1 MMLKAK
7 QKGFTLLEL
16 LVVIT
21 LLAILSV
28 GALVAYDGLTEKAQ
42 ASATANNTAS
52 VDRAIRQY
60 KVIAQTFPDQWD
72 NLGAS
77 GAGVTTGT
85 PSLADATT
93 AWLANYGSAAAGF
106 ASVAAALEEAGLEE
120 FQVADDTIV
129 AGVVPN
135 LQHNEGATDGASAEV
150 EADDLENIAIVAVQG
165 LAATKLDGSSV
176 TATDTLRLN
185 KLNDSFEED
194 ETNLVVAFGFGHDA
208 AHSTTDSKVAIA
220 QPATYTSAAV
230 DPSKNYA
237 RYIGLF
243 HVGHS
248 NGAAA
253 TLADL
258 EFHDKA
264 HFIGI
269 VDPEGN
275 GIDDNIAEAIAN
287 EN

>member
-60 KVIAQTFPDQWD
+60 KVISQKFPDQWD

-77 GAGVTTGT
+77 GAGVATGT
-85 PSLADATT
+85 VSLADSTKS
-93 AWLANYGSAAAGF
+93 WLANFGASTTGF
-106 ASVAAALEEAGLEE
+106 ASAATALEAAGVEE
-120 FQVADDTIV
+120 LQVAPDTIF

-135 LQHNEGATDGASAEV
+135 LQHNEGATSGASAEV
-150 EADDLENIAIVAVQG
+150 DVDAVSNLAIVAAEG
-165 LAATKLDGSSV
+165 LGNKFNGSATTAA
-176 TATDTLRLN
+176 DTLKLN
-185 KLNDSFEED
+185 KLNDAFEED
-194 ETNLVVAFGFGHDA
+194 ETNLVVALGFGHDA
-208 AHSTTDSKVAIA
+208 AHSTAGSKVAIA
-220 QPATYTSAAV
+220 QAATYTSANIDA
-230 DPSKNYA
+230 SKNYA

-243 HVGHS
+243 LVGS
-248 NGAAA
+248 STGQGVAPAGL
-253 TLADL
+253 TYR
-258 EFHDKA
+258 DKA
-264 HFIGI
+264 LFVGI

-275 GIDDNIAEAIAN
+275 GIDDNIAAAVSVDN
-287 EN
+287 

>member
-60 KVIAQTFPDQWD
+60 KVISQKFPDQWD

-77 GAGVTTGT
+77 GAAVTTGT
-85 PSLADATT
+85 VSLADVTKS
-93 AWLANYGSAAAGF
+93 WLVNFPVTGAVGD
-106 ASVAAALEEAGLEE
+106 SVAAALEAAGVEE
-120 FQVADDTIV
+120 LQVAPDTIF

-135 LQHNEGATDGASAEV
+135 LQHNEGATSGASDEV
-150 EADDLENIAIVAVQG
+150 DVDAVNNLAIVAAEG
-165 LAATKLDGSSV
+165 LGTKFTGSAAT
-176 TATDTLRLN
+176 AADTLKLN
-185 KLNDSFEED
+185 KLNDAFEED
-194 ETNLVVAFGFGHDA
+194 ETNMVVALGFGHDA
-208 AHSTTDSKVAIA
+208 AHSTAGSKVAIA
-220 QPATYTSAAV
+220 QAATYTSANIDA
-230 DPSKNYA
+230 SKNYA

-243 HVGHS
+243 LVGS
-248 NGAAA
+248 STGEAA
-253 TLADL
+253 TPADL
-258 EFHDKA
+258 VYRDKA
-264 HFIGI
+264 LFVGI

-275 GIDDNIAEAIAN
+275 GIDDNIAAAVSVDN
-287 EN
+287 